1 MANQYEAARDIY
13 AAWGVDTEEALRKM
27 DTIPVSINCWQL
39 DDLTGFE
46 DFDAAL
52 TGRHRRHGATPPAS
66 REAWRNTSS
75 LSTKCSRSSRV
86 RSIWRCTRFIRS
98 QTA

>member
-52 TGRHRRHGATPPAS
+52 TGGIAATGNAPAS